1 MDEVS
6 GLKARLLEYTGSWFY
21 CFHVPYHGEGGKYM
35 GSGKGGGRMRDSQGG
50 RNQEKDEKLH
60 NKCIIEGEK
69 RQDSTRMGFNS
80 QHITLNSQL

>member
-21 CFHVPYHGEGGKYM
+21 CFHVPYHGEGGGKYM
-35 GSGKGGGRMRDSQGG
+35 GSKQGGGRMRDSQGG

-60 NKCIIEGEK
+60 NKCIIERGK
-69 RQDSTRMGFNS
+69 KAGFNKNGI
-80 QHITLNSQL
+80 Q

>member
-21 CFHVPYHGEGGKYM
+21 CFHVPYHGEGGEVY
-35 GSGKGGGRMRDSQGG
+35 GKRERRGRMRDSQGG

-60 NKCIIEGEK
+60 NKCIIERGK
-69 RQDSTRMGFNS
+69 KAGFNKNGI
-80 QHITLNSQL
+80 Q